1 MILSL
6 LRTLATL
13 ISIYTLLCTIR
24 ILLTW
29 IPGMQYNRFVA
40 TLNAICDPYLRLFS
54 SISWLRFGALD
65 FSPIL
70 GLSLLV
76 LTSSMLENIAA
87 SGKFSLG
94 MFLAMFIVMIRS
106 VAASLITFLLIILII
121 RLIVALMK
129 RDNSR
134 LWTEIDYTLNPI
146 VSSIGRFFSG
156 RRPVSYVTTLV
167 LSIIVVVFI
176 YMTMQFA
183 LAQVIRI
190 LSSLGI

>member
-1 MILSL
+1 MIFSL

-40 TLNAICDPYLRLFS
+40 TLNSICDPYLRFFS
-54 SISWLRFGALD
+54 SIRWLRFGALD

-70 GLSLLV
+70 GLCILV
-76 LTSSMLENIAA
+76 LCSSMLENIAS
-87 SGKFSLG
+87 SGKFSISMVLV
-94 MFLAMFIVMIRS
+94 MFIVMIRS

-121 RLIVALMK
+121 RLIVAMMK

-134 LWTEIDYTLNPI
+134 LWTEID
-146 VSSIGRFFSG
+146 
-156 RRPVSYVTTLV
+156 
-167 LSIIVVVFI
+167 
-176 YMTMQFA
+176 
-183 LAQVIRI
+183 
-190 LSSLGI
+190 